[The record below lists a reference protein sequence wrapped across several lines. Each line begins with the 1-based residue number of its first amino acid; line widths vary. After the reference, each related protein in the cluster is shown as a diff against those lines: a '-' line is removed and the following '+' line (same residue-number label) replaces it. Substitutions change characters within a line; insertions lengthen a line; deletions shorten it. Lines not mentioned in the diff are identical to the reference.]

1 MCDPITATIATIG
14 SSLAA
19 AGSAA
24 GGMSTVAGLSAA
36 AGLAGAGV
44 SAYGQMQSASANKQN
59 LYYQAQ
65 VAQNNAK
72 LQQQNADQE
81 MQTGEVQ
88 AGNQGLKTAEQVG
101 TTKAGQAASGV
112 DVNSGSSVAVR
123 AGEAELGM
131 VDQGTVLS
139 NASRRAYGF
148 QVGAASDLAQSQ
160 LDVAGGKQ
168 AGAAGPIAAAG
179 SLLSGAASVGRAYA
193 GWKNATGVP
202 ASGTAGVISSAGV
215 DPSQAEWPQNYG

>member
-1 MCDPITATIATIG
+1 MADPVTW
-14 SSLAA
+14 LAV
-19 AGSAA
+19 GSA
-24 GGMSTVAGLSAA
+24 V

-44 SAYGQMQSASANKQN
+44 SASGQMQSASANKQN

-65 VAQNNAK
+65 VAANNAQIAK
-72 LQQQNADQE
+72 QNAAQE

-160 LDVAGGKQ
+160 LDIQGGQQ
-168 AGAAGPIAAAG
+168 AAAAGPTAAAG
-179 SLLSGAASVGRAYA
+179 SLLSGASSVGGRYA
-193 GWKNATGVP
+193 GYQAATSGGG
-202 ASGTAGVISSAGV
+202 SGTAGIIASSGPQV
-215 DPSQAEWPQNYG
+215 DPSSYTMGFNVGGT

>member
-1 MCDPITATIATIG
+1 MDRASPPQR
-14 SSLAA
+14 
-19 AGSAA
+19 AGSPATGAIA
-24 GGMSTVAGLSAA
+24 GASAA

-44 SAYGQMQSASANKQN
+44 SAYGAMQGASANKQN

-65 VAQNNAK
+65 VAINNAK
-72 LQQQNADQE
+72 LQQQNATQE

-179 SLLSGAASVGRAYA
+179 SLLSGASSVGSRYA
-193 GWKNATGVP
+193 GWKGATAPGD
-202 ASGTAGVISSAGV
+202 GTAGVISSAGV
-215 DPSQAEWPQNYG
+215 DPSSYTMGFNVGGT